1 MEARGQNSN
10 LDHISYHHGWF
21 LASFG
26 TKLPASS
33 SIIMINLKGGG
44 SNLEKVMRCPNP
56 KWLSIVTIKMQG
68 GYDSMKNVLFRCNF
82 LGFLTLYYRTLLF
95 VKGAES
101 LSQIQKSSSSY
112 SLLVTHALSSTLLF
126 YLFFPCLL
134 RVFRVLFQLLCF
146 HLFTLL
152 LSLFHR
158 LLLPNPALI
167 ISPHHSWD
175 TSQILQFADLCI
187 NNEHFFYS
195 NRLTIFR

>member
-1 MEARGQNSN
+1 
-10 LDHISYHHGWF
+10 
-21 LASFG
+21 
-26 TKLPASS
+26 
-33 SIIMINLKGGG
+33 
-44 SNLEKVMRCPNP
+44 
-56 KWLSIVTIKMQG
+56 
-68 GYDSMKNVLFRCNF
+68 MKNVLFRCNF

-152 LSLFHR
+152 LSLFHS

-167 ISPHHSWD
+167 ISPHHSRD

-187 NNEHFFYS
+187 NNEHFFVQIDSRLFVNYS
-195 NRLTIFR
+195 